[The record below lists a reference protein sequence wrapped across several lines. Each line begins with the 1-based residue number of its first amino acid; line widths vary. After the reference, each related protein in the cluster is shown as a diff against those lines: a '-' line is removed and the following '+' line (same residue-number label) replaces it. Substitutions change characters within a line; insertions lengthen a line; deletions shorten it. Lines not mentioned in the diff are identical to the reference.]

1 MRDGPQMSVKPILTS
16 IVIAAEIRN
25 DYDTKN
31 RSVLDIFKTDPSI
44 GFYADGDYQWWY
56 LTTTEPIFAEW
67 IKNELGGMSTEVST
81 LNTDRLVGNRIF
93 KTNAFRYP
101 HESGIN
107 LYMAVSDL
115 VFTEREARSEGC
127 WYEVQGV

>member
-1 MRDGPQMSVKPILTS
+1 MSAKPILNS
-16 IVIAAEIRN
+16 IVIAAEIPN

-44 GFYADGDYQWWY
+44 GFYADGGYQWWY
-56 LTTTEPIFAEW
+56 ITAGESVFAEW
-67 IKNELGGMSTEVST
+67 IKKELGGGMDTEVST
-81 LNTDRLVGNRIF
+81 LNIDRLVGNRIF
-93 KTNAFRYP
+93 KTSAFHYP

-107 LYMAVSDL
+107 FYMAVSDL